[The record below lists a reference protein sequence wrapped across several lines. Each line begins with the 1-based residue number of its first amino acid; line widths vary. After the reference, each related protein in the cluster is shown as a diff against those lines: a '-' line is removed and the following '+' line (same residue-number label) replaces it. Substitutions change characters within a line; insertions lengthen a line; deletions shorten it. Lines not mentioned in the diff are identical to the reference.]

1 VPAQAATGPRRF
13 HNGMLSIYLAP
24 SFFGSVEEFDAAA
37 ASYIDYVKSAIP
49 AEPGGEVLVPGEP
62 EERNRAERR
71 ARGVPMPRAAWD
83 SILEVARGLGVAPPA

>member
-1 VPAQAATGPRRF
+1 
-13 HNGMLSIYLAP
+13 
-24 SFFGSVEEFDAAA
+24 
-37 ASYIDYVKSAIP
+37 VKSAIP

-62 EERNRAERR
+62 EERNRADRR